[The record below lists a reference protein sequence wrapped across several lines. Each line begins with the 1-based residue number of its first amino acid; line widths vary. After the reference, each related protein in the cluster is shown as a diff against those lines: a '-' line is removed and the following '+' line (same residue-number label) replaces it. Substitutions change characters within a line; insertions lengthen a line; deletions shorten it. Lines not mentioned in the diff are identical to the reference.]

1 MKKASSV
8 TDLTVIFRAK
18 KGKNRVF
25 LFKVVQKMA
34 QILIFWTQEMAL
46 FDWVVLVL
54 SWCWGL
60 GFDNIGAALSWS
72 WGWVL
77 MIWVRLITFP
87 LV

>member
-25 LFKVVQKMA
+25 LFKVVKKNGSNPNF
-34 QILIFWTQEMAL
+34 FWTQEMAL

-77 MIWVRLITFP
+77 MIWV
-87 LV
+87 